1 MLRKKH
7 IILSLFAVISLLSFI
22 YFAMASWYLTSAK
35 TKDAQLIENHA
46 IIIAHDL
53 WSLNTY
59 GMQAYLDLVAA
70 ADHYKNIEVLTDDQ
84 ETFLMISGPEPKSL
98 DAFFLRT
105 GLISTKKISH
115 PVLYENRK
123 IGYFK
128 GEQYVRYIYPLF
140 YIFLGL
146 FFTVL
151 TLFLIFYL
159 IFHRRLLAHQVRERT
174 QKYHDLVSLLPEM
187 VLETDAEGNITF
199 ANEKAQKCLGI
210 TDLTNSKHDCR
221 DYIRLENGKRGD
233 ASIYLDSDSAD
244 LNRKEYRAK
253 NSSGALFP
261 VLVRS
266 AAIYKN
272 SHFIGAR
279 MVIIDIT
286 ERQALQEQLSR
297 DQKMK
302 SIGIMAGGVA
312 HDLNNILSGIIN
324 YPELLLHQLPK
335 DSPLVNLVEPI
346 KDAGLRAAAVV
357 ADLLTVARGVAAT
370 RESANLNEIIRDY
383 TFSPEFQTIQSLYP
397 KIHFTKTLSPEI
409 DNISCSIIHVRKSL
423 MNLVN
428 NAFEAVHG
436 EGHVLIET
444 ANVTVNSPVT
454 TGHGIIS
461 PGSYTT
467 VAIKDSGKGIPASEL
482 SHILE
487 PFFSKKEL
495 GRSGTGLGLTVVWNT
510 MQDHDGG
517 IQVSSNSKGTVFELY
532 FPSSPSLIHKKAVK
546 PNPDIFKGKGQS
558 ILIVDDEFQQR
569 DIATRLLTSFGYN
582 VESVASGEAAVEYI
596 KKRPVDLIL
605 LDMILESGINGLE
618 TYKRIISIAPQQKAI
633 ILSGFSESDDVK
645 NTIRLGAS
653 GLVNKPYTSEQL
665 ASAVYTEITTP

>member
-1 MLRKKH
+1 MLSKKNT
-7 IILSLFAVISLLSFI
+7 ILSLFAVISLLGFI
-22 YFAMASWYLTSAK
+22 YFGMASWYLTSAK
-35 TKDAQLIENHA
+35 KQDAKLIQNHSV
-46 IIIAHDL
+46 IIAHDL
-53 WSLNTY
+53 WSLNNS
-59 GMQAYLDLVAA
+59 GMHAYLELVAKT
-70 ADHYKNIEVLTDDQ
+70 DHYKTLKVLTDDQ
-84 ETFLMISGPEPKSL
+84 ETFLEISGPAPKSL
-98 DAFFLRT
+98 DTFFLRT

-115 PVLYENRK
+115 PVLYESHK
-123 IGYFK
+123 IGHFQ

-140 YIFLGL
+140 YIFLVL

-159 IFHRRLLAHQVRERT
+159 IFNRRLLEHQVRERT
-174 QKYHDLVSLLPEM
+174 QKYQDLVSLLPEM

-199 ANEKAQKCLGI
+199 ANDKAQECLGI
-210 TDLTNSKHDCR
+210 TDFSHSKHDCR
-221 DYIRLENGKRGD
+221 DYIRLENGERGD
-233 ASIYLDSDSAD
+233 GSIYRDSEKAD
-244 LNRKEYRAK
+244 LDRNEYRAK
-253 NSSGALFP
+253 NRSGALFP

-335 DSPLVNLVEPI
+335 DSPLINLIEPI
-346 KDAGLRAAAVV
+346 KDAGLRAGAVV

-370 RESANLNEIIRDY
+370 RESANLNEIIQDY
-383 TFSPEFQTIQSLYP
+383 TFSPEFETIQSLYP
-397 KIHFTKTLSPEI
+397 KIRFTKTLSPEI

-428 NAFEAVHG
+428 NASEAVSG
-436 EGHVLIET
+436 EGHVIIET
-444 ANVTVNSPVT
+444 ASVTVNSPIT
-454 TGHGIIS
+454 TGHGIIV

-467 VAIKDSGKGIPASEL
+467 IAVKDSGIGIHASEL

-517 IQVSSNSKGTVFELY
+517 IEVRSTASGTIFKLY
-532 FPSSPSLIHKKAVK
+532 FPSSPNLVQANTVK
-546 PNPDIFKGKGQS
+546 PNTDIFKGKGQS
-558 ILIVDDEFQQR
+558 ILIIDDEFQQR
-569 DIATRLLTSFGYN
+569 DIASRLLKSFGYN

-596 KKRPVDLIL
+596 EETSVDLIL

-618 TYKRIISIAPQQKAI
+618 TYKQILRIVPLQKAI
-633 ILSGFSESDDVK
+633 ILSGFSENDDVK
-645 NTIRLGAS
+645 NTIRLGAG

-665 ASAVYTEITTP
+665 ASAVYTELKTS